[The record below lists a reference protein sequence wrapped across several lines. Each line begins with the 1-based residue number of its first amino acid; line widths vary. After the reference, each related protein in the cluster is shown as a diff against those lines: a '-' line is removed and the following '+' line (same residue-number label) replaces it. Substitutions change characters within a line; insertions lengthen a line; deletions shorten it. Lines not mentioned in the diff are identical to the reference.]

1 MEVASVPIIVIC
13 CYVIAEIYK
22 MIFKKKKEAYQYI
35 PCISTGIGGI
45 LGIII
50 YLTHPEMIL
59 EASNIW
65 IALGIGI
72 VSGASATGTNQIIKQ
87 LFDKKEGDKN
97 ENSIQSKN

>member
-1 MEVASVPIIVIC
+1 MEFASVPIIVIC
-13 CYVIAEIYK
+13 CYVISEIYK
-22 MIFKKKKEAYQYI
+22 AIFKKKKEAYQYI

-87 LFDKKEGDKN
+87 LFKNTKEEQVQKEG
-97 ENSIQSKN
+97 ES